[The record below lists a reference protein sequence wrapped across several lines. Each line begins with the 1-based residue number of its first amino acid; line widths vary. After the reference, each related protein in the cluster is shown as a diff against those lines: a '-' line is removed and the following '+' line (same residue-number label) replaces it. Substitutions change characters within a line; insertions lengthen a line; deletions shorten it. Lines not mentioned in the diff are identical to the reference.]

1 MEIMNL
7 FSYICYDSRNVRG
20 SIDNFV
26 NFCMKRLNIMRNDCR
41 NEHQK
46 LLKQYELY
54 LLKPFLKS
62 L

>member
-41 NEHQK
+41 NEFQK

-54 LLKPFLKS
+54 LFKPFFKIL
-62 L
+62 